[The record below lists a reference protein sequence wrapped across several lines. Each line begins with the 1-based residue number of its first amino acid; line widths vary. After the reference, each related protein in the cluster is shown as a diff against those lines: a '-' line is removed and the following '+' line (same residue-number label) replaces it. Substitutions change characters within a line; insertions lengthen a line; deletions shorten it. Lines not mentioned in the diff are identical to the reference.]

1 MKIKVDKKEYEL
13 LLERVKRL
21 EDKVQEEDFDLYENW
36 KFTRETLY
44 DMMKSYFETQCI
56 TAIVKRDKEQIVGEV
71 RKQALDNL
79 FKESK

>member
-36 KFTRETLY
+36 KITREALY

-79 FKESK
+79 FKESE

>member
-36 KFTRETLY
+36 KFTREALY

-79 FKESK
+79 FKESE